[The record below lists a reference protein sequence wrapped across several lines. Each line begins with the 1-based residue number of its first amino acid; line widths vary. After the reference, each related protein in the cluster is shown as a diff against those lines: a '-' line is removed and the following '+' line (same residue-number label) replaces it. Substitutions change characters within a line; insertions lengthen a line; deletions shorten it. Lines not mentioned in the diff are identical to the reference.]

1 MKPGKMPGSMNMN
14 MNAMMKQAQKLQT
27 EMLKK
32 QEELEKQEYTAT
44 AGGGAVT
51 ATVSNKL
58 LKSLSI
64 SPEAI
69 DPDDPE
75 MLSDLVL
82 AAVNDALSQCE
93 EASARA
99 MQSLTGG
106 IGGLGF

>member
-1 MKPGKMPGSMNMN
+1 MKPGKIPGGMN
-14 MNAMMKQAQKLQT
+14 MNAMMKQAQKLQA

-32 QEELEKQEYTAT
+32 QEELEQQEYTAT

-51 ATVSNKL
+51 AVVCNKQ
-58 LKSLSI
+58 LKTLSI
-64 SPEAI
+64 AKEAI

-93 EASARA
+93 EASAHA

-106 IGGLGF
+106 MGGFGF